1 MPALFVFL
9 LKVNIALLLFCAGY
23 YLVLRHL
30 TFYTLNRVYLLAA
43 ILFASIYPQIN
54 LAGFLQRHEQLA
66 RPVQQVVINW
76 QAPAQ
81 SLAQKVHQPGYWL
94 YIEAVFWIG
103 AALLAIRLMVQ
114 LFSLYKLFKNSQP
127 ATIGDHSVRVMDKDA
142 APFSFWQSIFVNP
155 AKHEPAD
162 LKAILLHEQVHV
174 NQWHTADILLAELS
188 SIFYWF
194 NPGIWLM
201 KRAIRE
207 NIEFITDQKIL
218 KKGIDSKA
226 YQYSLVSVSF
236 SNTQPGIVNHFNL
249 STIKKRIIMM
259 NAKRSSKI
267 NLTRYAFMVPAVIGL
282 LLVFSIS
289 KADFVK
295 KSNAFKT
302 ITILSKDVS
311 NAVGINKLAAS
322 VKAILPGNN
331 DKPAADTANF
341 DAGYIKNSINTLW
354 YLDGEPLSK
363 NKGFDDDTESIDY
376 LAAADAKKYF
386 NAGDG
391 KHMIAFATT
400 KNSATGKVL
409 REQIAQLVASGKI
422 KVHGV
427 AKGTLENVNNKVRVI
442 NADMANHDT
451 QADTLKKSKH
461 FSIVT
466 NSDSNVVYVNGK
478 KGRIKDVDPEDVLS
492 VNVFDAKGAAGFI
505 DERVSDNTSVIF
517 ITTKNSPEGL
527 KFKEKL
533 DSYTGNTTAIAGTG
547 VTGFNSLPIKGKVAN
562 VMLYNV
568 KIDKDSLNAINGKT
582 LTYTVN
588 TNTNQSFNTKTMP
601 ATLVLVKGT
610 NSKKTAVVG
619 SKVTSIRI
627 NGKTTNLSGAVATEE
642 LISDDDAS
650 PVTVSGTGTVNKV
663 FVTGKKLSK
672 LQLVKA
678 NVLTLNSTAPMDTI
692 MVMGDVKP
700 ANSKNVKTTTSTWK
714 VLYNNDSNDDKAS
727 PLILVDGKE
736 ATQAE
741 FKKVDPSAIKS
752 ISVLKNDAAT
762 DKKYGDKAKQGV
774 IVIELKKKK

>member
-30 TFYTLNRVYLLAA
+30 TFYTLNRVYLLTA

-54 LAGFLQRHEQLA
+54 LTGFLQRHEQLA
-66 RPVQQVVINW
+66 RPVQQVAINW

-81 SLAQKVHQPGYWL
+81 ALASKVDKPDYWL
-94 YIEAVFWIG
+94 YIESVFWIG
-103 AALLAIRLMVQ
+103 AALLAIRLFVQ

-127 ATIGDHSVRVMDKDA
+127 ATIGSHSVRVMDKDA
-142 APFSFWQSIFVNP
+142 APFSFLQSIFVNP

-267 NLTRYAFMVPAVIGL
+267 NLTRYAFMVPTVICL

-295 KSNAFKT
+295 KSKAFKT
-302 ITILSKDVS
+302 ITIISKNVS
-311 NAVGINKLAAS
+311 NAVGINRLAAS
-322 VKAILPGNN
+322 VKAILPGGN
-331 DKPAADTANF
+331 DKVVTDTANF
-341 DAGYIKNSINTLW
+341 DAGYIKNSINALW

-363 NKGFDDDTESIDY
+363 DKGFGDDTESIDY
-376 LAAADAKKYF
+376 MAAADAKKYF

-400 KNSATGKVL
+400 KNSATGKAL

-427 AKGTLENVNNKVRVI
+427 AKGTLENVNNKVRLI
-442 NADMANHDT
+442 NADVANHGT
-451 QADTLKKSKH
+451 KTDTLKKSKH

-466 NSDSNVVYVNGK
+466 NSDSNLVYVNGK
-478 KGRIKDVDPEDVLS
+478 KGRIKDVDPDDVLS
-492 VNVFDAKGAAGFI
+492 VNVFDANGAAGFI
-505 DERVSDNTSVIF
+505 DEKIGDNTAVIF

-533 DSYTGNTTAIAGTG
+533 DSYTGNTNAIGGTG
-547 VTGFNSLPIKGKVAN
+547 VRGFNSLPIKGKVAN
-562 VMLYNV
+562 VMVYNV
-568 KIDKDSLNAINGKT
+568 KVDSKDSLEKNGSKGIR
-582 LTYTVN
+582 YTVN
-588 TNTNQSFNTKTMP
+588 TIANVTANTKNVVP
-601 ATLVLVKGT
+601 GTLVLIKDNKV
-610 NSKKTAVVG
+610 NKTKAVG

-627 NGKTTNLSGAVATEE
+627 NGKTTNVAGTTTADE
-642 LISDDDAS
+642 LISDDDDANS
-650 PVTVSGTGTVNKV
+650 ATVAGTGAVNKV
-663 FVTGKKLSK
+663 FVTGKKASK
-672 LQLVKA
+672 LHLVKGNFIA
-678 NVLTLNSTAPMDTI
+678 LSGSAPMDTI
-692 MVMGDVKP
+692 ELMADPKK
-700 ANSKNVKTTTSTWK
+700 AKTITSTWK
-714 VLYNNDSNDDKAS
+714 VLYRNDSDDDKAS

-736 ATQAE
+736 VSQAE
-741 FKKVDPSAIKS
+741 FKKVNQSDIKAIS
-752 ISVLKNDAAT
+752 ILKNDAAT
-762 DKKYGDKAKQGV
+762 DKKYGEKAKQGV

>member
-54 LAGFLQRHEQLA
+54 LTDFLQRHEKLA
-66 RPVQQVVINW
+66 RPVQRVVINW

-81 SLAQKVHQPGYWL
+81 ALAQKVHQPAYWL

-103 AALLAIRLMVQ
+103 AVLLAIRLLVQ

-127 ATIGDHSVRVMDKDA
+127 ATIGDHSVRVMDDDA
-142 APFSFWQSIFVNP
+142 APFSFWRSIFVNP

-194 NPGIWLM
+194 NPGVWLM

-226 YQYSLVSVSF
+226 YQYSLVSVGF

-295 KSNAFKT
+295 KSKAFKT
-302 ITILSKDVS
+302 ITIISNNVG
-311 NAVGINKLAAS
+311 NAVGINKLTAS
-322 VKAILPGNN
+322 IKSILPGV
-331 DKPAADTANF
+331 DTASTKTSANATTPMVFENNF
-341 DAGYIKNSINTLW
+341 ADAVFYVDGVQVTNTPT
-354 YLDGEPLSK
+354 GTH
-363 NKGFDDDTESIDY
+363 FTDDTESLDY
-376 LAAADAKKYF
+376 IQAADAKKYF
-386 NAGDG
+386 NIGDG
-391 KHMIAFATT
+391 KHTIAFATRQNT
-400 KNSATGKVL
+400 TAGIAL
-409 REQIAQLVASGKI
+409 RKKISQLVNSGKI
-422 KVHGV
+422 KVQSV
-427 AKGTLENVNNKVRVI
+427 SRDALYRVNEKI
-442 NADMANHDT
+442 KSIDSDIASHLS
-451 QADTLKKSKH
+451 ADTLKKSKH
-461 FSIVT
+461 FFIVT
-466 NSDSNVVYVNGK
+466 NSDSSLVYVNGK
-478 KGRIKDVDPEDVLS
+478 KGKIKDVDPDDILS

-505 DERVSDNTSVIF
+505 NEKVDDNTAVIF
-517 ITTKNSPEGL
+517 ITTKNSAEGQ

-533 DSYTGNTTAIAGTG
+533 DGYTGNNTAIAGAG
-547 VTGFNSLPIKGKVAN
+547 VKGLNGMPLKGKVAN
-562 VMLYNV
+562 VMVYNLKV
-568 KIDKDSLNAINGKT
+568 DSKDSLDDNGSKG
-582 LTYTVN
+582 LRYTVN
-588 TNTNQSFNTKTMP
+588 GFTNVTADDKKGAPGTFVIVKDTRVDKKNAAGSKL
-601 ATLVLVKGT
+601 TLV
-610 NSKKTAVVG
+610 
-619 SKVTSIRI
+619 KVT
-627 NGKTTNLSGAVATEE
+627 GKTTSSSGTSTPEIVLDDNAT
-642 LISDDDAS
+642 
-650 PVTVSGTGTVNKV
+650 TGTGTVNKV
-663 FVTGKKLSK
+663 YVTARKANT
-672 LQLVKA
+672 LQLVKS
-678 NVLTLNSTAPMDTI
+678 NVTVNGIPLSDSVVVMSDQNAP
-692 MVMGDVKP
+692 
-700 ANSKNVKTTTSTWK
+700 KTTTSKWK
-714 VLYNNDSNDDKAS
+714 ISYRTDVDNDKAS

-736 ATQAE
+736 VNQAE
-741 FKKVDPSAIKS
+741 FKKVNPADIKD
-752 ISVLKNDAAT
+752 ITVLKDDAAAA
-762 DKKYGDKAKQGV
+762 KKYGEKAKQGV

>member
-54 LAGFLQRHEQLA
+54 LTGFLQRHEQLA
-66 RPVQQVVINW
+66 RPVQQVAINW

-81 SLAQKVHQPGYWL
+81 ALASKVDKPDYWL
-94 YIEAVFWIG
+94 YIESVFWIG
-103 AALLAIRLMVQ
+103 AALLAVRLFVQ

-127 ATIGDHSVRVMDKDA
+127 ATIGNHNVRVMDKDA

-295 KSNAFKT
+295 KSKAFKT
-302 ITILSKDVS
+302 ITIISKDVS

-322 VKAILPGNN
+322 VKAILPGGN
-331 DKPAADTANF
+331 DKVVTDTANF
-341 DAGYIKNSINTLW
+341 DAGYIKNSINALW

-363 NKGFDDDTESIDY
+363 DKGFGDDTESIDY
-376 LAAADAKKYF
+376 MAAADAKKYF

-400 KNSATGKVL
+400 KNSATGKAL

-422 KVHGV
+422 KVHSV
-427 AKGTLENVNNKVRVI
+427 AKGTLENVNNKVRLI
-442 NADMANHDT
+442 NADVANHGT
-451 QADTLKKSKH
+451 QTDTLKKSKH

-466 NSDSNVVYVNGK
+466 NSDSNLVYVNGK
-478 KGRIKDVDPEDVLS
+478 KGRIKDVDPDDVLS
-492 VNVFDAKGAAGFI
+492 VNVFDAKGASGFI
-505 DERVSDNTSVIF
+505 DEKVGDNTAVIF
-517 ITTKNSPEGL
+517 ITTKNSSEGL

-533 DSYTGNTTAIAGTG
+533 DSYTGNNTAIAGTG
-547 VTGFNSLPIKGKVAN
+547 VTGFNSLPIKGKVAK
-562 VMLYNV
+562 VMLYDV
-568 KIDKDSLNAINGKT
+568 KFKKDSLDTTNGKT
-582 LTYTVN
+582 LVYTVN

-610 NSKKTAVVG
+610 TSKKTAVVG

-627 NGKTTNLSGAVATEE
+627 NGKTTNVAGTATADE
-642 LISDDDAS
+642 LVSDDDANWAT
-650 PVTVSGTGTVNKV
+650 VTGNGTVNKV
-663 FVTGKKLSK
+663 VVTDKKASK
-672 LQLVKA
+672 LHLVKGNFIA
-678 NVLTLNSTAPMDTI
+678 LSGSAPMDTI
-692 MVMGDVKP
+692 ELMADPTK
-700 ANSKNVKTTTSTWK
+700 AKTTTSKWK
-714 VLYNNDSNDDKAS
+714 VLFRNDSDEDKAS

-736 ATQAE
+736 VSQAE
-741 FKKVDPSAIKS
+741 FKKVNQSDIKAIS
-752 ISVLKNDAAT
+752 ILKNDAAT
-762 DKKYGDKAKQGV
+762 DKKYGEKAKQGV